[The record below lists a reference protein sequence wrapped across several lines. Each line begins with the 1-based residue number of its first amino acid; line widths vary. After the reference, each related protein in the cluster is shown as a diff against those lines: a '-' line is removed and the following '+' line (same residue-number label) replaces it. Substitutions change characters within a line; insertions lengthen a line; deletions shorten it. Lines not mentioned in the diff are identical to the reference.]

1 MTSEIITCPC
11 SFADFFCDSTNLA
24 INNIMQ
30 DGDFVIGHRH
40 IDALA
45 GAPHR
50 HGAET
55 WTTLRPE
62 A

>member
-1 MTSEIITCPC
+1 MSLPIRRL
-11 SFADFFCDSTNLA
+11 FFCDSTNLA
-24 INNIMQ
+24 INNVMQ
-30 DGDFVIGHRH
+30 DGDFVIGHPH
-40 IDALA
+40 VDVLA

-55 WTTLRPE
+55 WTTLWPE